1 MNVAASQLQQ
11 TYADGVLRLHK
22 KFLRNMEMK
31 KERVLALEAESRGIA
46 AEIAKL
52 QGYGIEVGRRL
63 RKIFTYR
70 VKRGGE

>member
-1 MNVAASQLQQ
+1 
-11 TYADGVLRLHK
+11 
-22 KFLRNMEMK
+22 MK